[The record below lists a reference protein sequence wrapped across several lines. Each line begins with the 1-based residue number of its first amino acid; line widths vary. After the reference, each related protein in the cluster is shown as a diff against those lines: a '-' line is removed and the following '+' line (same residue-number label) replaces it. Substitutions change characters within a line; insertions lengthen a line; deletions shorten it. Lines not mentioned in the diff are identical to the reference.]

1 MKYAFVF
8 PGQASQFVG
17 MGKDLY
23 DAFAVAKTYFDQAND
38 ILGFDLKTICFEGP
52 EEELKQTY
60 VTQPA
65 IYVHSAIVSRILKD
79 EYGMQAHGVAG
90 HSLGEYSALFAAGSL
105 SFEDGLKL
113 VQIRGRLMHE
123 SGKKMPG
130 TMAALIGLSEEQVA
144 EVCRKAA
151 AFGTIQPANFNS
163 PGQIAVSGDVQAVH
177 KAIEIAK
184 EMGARKA
191 VELVVSGAFHS
202 PLMQHAQQGLQT
214 ALKQTEIKDAQVP
227 LYANVTGLPLTE
239 AGQIKD
245 HLFKQLTSPVLWQK
259 SMENMIADGFEQ
271 FYEIGPGKV
280 LTGLLKRINRQV
292 PCKPVGTVEQIKA
305 LGENNG

>member
-1 MKYAFVF
+1 MKTAFVF

-23 DAFAVAKTYFDQAND
+23 ETYDLAKKYFDLAND
-38 ILGFDLKTICFEGP
+38 VLGFDLKKVCFDGP
-52 EEELKQTY
+52 EETLKQTY
-60 VTQPA
+60 ITQPA
-65 IYVHSAIVSRILKD
+65 IFVHSAIVNELLKQ
-79 EYGMQAHGVAG
+79 EYNFTAQGVAG

-113 VQIRGRLMHE
+113 VQMRGQLMFD
-123 SGKKMPG
+123 SGKKHPG
-130 TMAALIGLSEEQVA
+130 TMAAIIGFTEEQVN
-144 EVCRKAA
+144 EVCAKASE
-151 AFGTIQPANFNS
+151 FGVIQPANFNS
-163 PGQIAVSGDVQAVH
+163 PGQIAVSGDVQAVR

-202 PLMQHAQQGLQT
+202 PLMLDAQEGLLK
-214 ALKQTEIKDAQVP
+214 ALKETEIKKAAVP
-227 LYANVTGLPLTE
+227 VYTNVHARPVTE
-239 AGQIKD
+239 ID
-245 HLFKQLTSPVLWQK
+245 EIRENLFKQLTSPVLWQT

-292 PCKPVGTVEQIKA
+292 PCKPIGTVEQIKA
-305 LGENNG
+305 LGESNG